1 MIHLILKDRG
11 QITIPAKVRKSLRL
25 KSGDVLEVRVSNGD
39 IILKPLDV
47 IERRAEPDDAP
58 EGQVS

>member
-1 MIHLILKDRG
+1 MRLILKDRG
-11 QITIPAKVRKSLRL
+11 QVTIPAKVRKSLKL

-39 IILKPLDV
+39 IVLKPLDL

-58 EGQVS
+58 EGPVP